1 MDLNVYTGIQSSL
14 KLENDSVIQKNLDWF
29 GKEAENRDQIVYNY
43 FGNDTFSY
51 LVNLIS
57 DKIQSNLE
65 KSTIN
70 ILDTGI
76 GAGTFSVP
84 IYQNLASSN
93 YKEIN
98 YFGLDISLK
107 MLQVLKNKTDNIFP
121 LIGRLENIKQSLDLH
136 KKVFHDIPIK
146 FDVILATLVIHH
158 IPDIDQTFKSI
169 SEVLDKNGT
178 FIVLDMLEHP
188 PDPEEP
194 EAHPGFELNNLNN
207 LAKPYFERRNLIE

>member
-1 MDLNVYTGIQSSL
+1 MDLQIYSDIQSTL
-14 KLENDSVIQKNLDWF
+14 KLENDSVVQKNLDWF
-29 GKEAENRDQIVYNY
+29 GKEAKNRDQIVYDY
-43 FGNDTFSY
+43 FGKETFSN
-51 LVNLIS
+51 LVEIITK
-57 DKIQSNLE
+57 KIQSSTDKLE
-65 KSTIN
+65 IN

-84 IYQNLASSN
+84 IYLNLSSSK
-93 YKEIN
+93 YREIN

-107 MLQVLKNKTDNIFP
+107 MLQVLKNKTEKIFP
-121 LIGRLENIKQSLDLH
+121 MIGRLENIKHSLDLH
-136 KKVFHDIPIK
+136 RNIFSNIPEK
-146 FDVILATLVIHH
+146 FDIILATLVIHH

-169 SEVLDKNGT
+169 LEVLDKNGT
-178 FIVLDMLEHP
+178 FLVLDMLEHP